1 VKPAKIRVLMGV
13 YGVVACDG
21 RVLRAAKA
29 LAETCDLILMGR
41 ASHMRCEELPFDV
54 RHVQVPGFW
63 GFKPARLLWFW
74 IAWVWQAIRT
84 RPEAIYACDFLM
96 LLPGWL
102 ASRILRAKLVY
113 DAHELIVP
121 DQGRFRCL
129 DHRIFYSIERLL
141 VRRADLVIAANDAR
155 AAIMQTHYGLQRRPT
170 AIYNIPPCLPEM
182 QEDSAERKERLPP
195 ASGRIRLLY
204 QGTMHL
210 VREIDLFIRVL
221 PYLGEQYELVMVG
234 DGSHLDRLKEI
245 AREEQ
250 VTSRVTF
257 LGRVPNQDLPGV
269 TRQCSIGII
278 SYSFANPNQRH
289 CAPNKVYEYAQAGIP
304 VVATGQDTL
313 RALVGDSGIGVVLSR
328 GDTVDETLEKY
339 ADGIRYVAQHR
350 EQCIAC
356 IPEFLKNNNR
366 DVEKARLKKCFE
378 ELLYGE

>member
-1 VKPAKIRVLMGV
+1 MKRARRRVLMGV
-13 YGVVACDG
+13 YHVLAYDG
-21 RVLRAAKA
+21 RVLRASKA
-29 LAETCDLILMGR
+29 LAETCDLIVVGR
-41 ASHMRCEELPFDV
+41 ASHVKCENLPFDV
-54 RHVQVPGFW
+54 RNVRLPRFRGLGPV
-63 GFKPARLLWFW
+63 RLLLFW
-74 IAWVWQAIRT
+74 IAFVWQAIRT
-84 RPEAIYACDFLM
+84 RPEAIYACDFPM

-102 ASRILRAKLVY
+102 ASRIVRAKLVY

-121 DQGRFRCL
+121 DQGRFRSL
-129 DHRIFYSIERLL
+129 DHRIFYYIERLL
-141 VRRADLVIAANDAR
+141 VGRADLVIAANDAR
-155 AAIMQTHYGLQRRPT
+155 AAIMQTQYHLLRRPT

-182 QEDSAERKERLPP
+182 QEHSADRNDRLLP

-210 VREIDLFIRVL
+210 IREIDLFIRVL

-245 AREEQ
+245 AEEEG
-250 VTSRVTF
+250 VASRVMF
-257 LGRVPNQDLPGV
+257 LGRVPNQDLLGI

-339 ADGIRYVAQHR
+339 AEGIRHVAHHR
-350 EQCIAC
+350 EQFIAC
-356 IPEFLKNNNR
+356 IPDFLKKNNW
-366 DVEKARLKKCFE
+366 DVEKAKLKKCFE
-378 ELLYGE
+378 ELFYGE